1 MINDGRWER
10 RVEEELLKKR
20 IKEYNQRQKPRGS
33 RD

>member
-1 MINDGRWER
+1 MMEDGKEKWN
-10 RVEEELLKKR
+10 EELLKKR